1 MDFVKTRDAGRE
13 MIFFRKPYFLRRRF
27 KGSPFTPTVFLDIAL
42 LFLLFL
48 TTVHF
53 SELVIRPGISLDL
66 PVSDFQDGSH
76 FQKFDTIL
84 ITLSREGMV
93 FFNDELTTLDGLA
106 PAIAQAGHADKDS
119 SILIQADSSIDYGTL
134 IGIFN
139 MAADAGIE
147 DVTLASGI
155 APERVD
161 EP

>member
-1 MDFVKTRDAGRE
+1 MDFFNTRDAARE
-13 MIFFRKPYFLRRRF
+13 MTFFRKPCLLRRGF
-27 KGSPFTPTVFLDIAL
+27 KSSPFTPTAFLDLAL
-42 LFLLFL
+42 LFLLFM

-66 PVSDFQDGSH
+66 PAAEFRDGSH
-76 FQKFDTIL
+76 FRKFETIL

-106 PAIAQAGHADKDS
+106 PAIARAAHAEKDT

-155 APERVD
+155 APDRVD
-161 EP
+161 GP